1 MVGWWL
7 AGVRRKVGTW
17 SVELDDLVLI
27 VPLPICYQ
35 FCTPFSPLPP
45 PPTRGTTPGGRSAFL
60 PPPGFTASHEHLKKR
75 FLLADVVRTRRRPYP
90 WRLVRR
96 TKSRKPGVRSEQ
108 ARGMEYN
115 NPAFDRT
122 GSADWYGQQVDM
134 AKVGKSCKVPFPTA
148 QRRATVSARSS
159 PPSEREGD
167 RSAAPSSRLN
177 LTKPDGDQ
185 GNPKADP
192 AGDGTDAGADG
203 QERET
208 WSKKVDFL
216 LSVIG
221 FAVDLGNVWRFPYI
235 CHRNGG
241 GAFLVPYFV
250 MVIFGGIPLCY
261 MELSLGQYHQLGPLK
276 IWTKICPLFK
286 GLGYAMILVGM
297 YTSFY
302 YNTII
307 AWAVFY
313 FFSSFTS
320 DLPWRSCN
328 NTWNTENCTEFNVD
342 TWRNNS
348 VSAATEF
355 LVRNVYEYQNSN
367 GLSELGYIRWQIA
380 LCLALVFVIVY
391 FSLWKG
397 IHMSGKVVWVTA
409 TLPYILLLILM
420 VRGVTLPGARR
431 GILYFLTPKWETL
444 ASPSVW
450 WDAAAQVFF
459 SLGPGFGVLI
469 TLSSYNRF
477 YNNTCRDAVA
487 TSLMNCLASLLS
499 GFVIFSVLGYIS
511 VTQNREI
518 ETIAV
523 GGNIMSVLGY
533 ISVTQNREI
542 ETIAV
547 GGNIMSV
554 LGYISVTQNREIETI
569 AVGGNIMSV
578 LWYISVTQNR
588 QIETIAVGGNITS
601 VLGYISVTQNREIET
616 IAVGGNIM
624 SVLWYISVTQNRQIE
639 TIAVGG
645 NITSV
650 LGYISVT
657 QNREIETIAVGG
669 NITSVLG
676 YISVTQNR
684 EIETIAVGGNITSV
698 LGFISVTQNR
708 EIETIAVGG
717 PGLLFEVYA
726 EAIASMEGAT
736 GWALIFFFMLINLGV
751 DSTFGGLETVI
762 TSLSD
767 EYPRVL
773 RRHRELFVLVLM
785 CVCYTG
791 ALVTTTNGGVLVVH
805 LMDTFAAN
813 TSITIVVL
821 LEVTIVCWIYGT
833 ERLSCEMR
841 EMIGTKPAL
850 PWRICWTFI
859 CPIIL
864 AITIVLGLVYYE
876 APVYGDYVYPGWAVG
891 VGWGIT
897 GSSLVCIPLYAMYK
911 FIITPGNLQQRAR
924 RLLFLEDSG
933 EAQVA
938 EIAENGRASSMELNK
953 GLVALPNSNV

>member
-1 MVGWWL
+1 
-7 AGVRRKVGTW
+7 
-17 SVELDDLVLI
+17 
-27 VPLPICYQ
+27 
-35 FCTPFSPLPP
+35 
-45 PPTRGTTPGGRSAFL
+45 
-60 PPPGFTASHEHLKKR
+60 
-75 FLLADVVRTRRRPYP
+75 
-90 WRLVRR
+90 
-96 TKSRKPGVRSEQ
+96 
-108 ARGMEYN
+108 MEYN
-115 NPAFDRT
+115 NPVFDRT
-122 GSADWYGQQVDM
+122 GTASWHGQETDM
-134 AKVGKSCKVPFPTA
+134 AKVS
-148 QRRATVSARSS
+148 ATLS
-159 PPSEREGD
+159 PPSHRDD
-167 RSAAPSSRLN
+167 RAAAPPSSQLH
-177 LTKPDGDQ
+177 PAAADGDL
-185 GNPKADP
+185 GKVSLAE
-192 AGDGTDAGADG
+192 DGPDAAADG
-203 QERET
+203 EDRET

-241 GAFLVPYFV
+241 GAFLVPYFI

-261 MELSLGQYHQLGPLK
+261 MELSLGQYHRLGPLK

-286 GLGYAMILVGM
+286 GMGYAMILVGM

-320 DLPWRSCN
+320 ELPWRSCN
-328 NTWNTENCTEFNVD
+328 NTWNTDNCTEFAVD

-409 TLPYILLLILM
+409 TLPYVLLLILM
-420 VRGVTLPGARR
+420 VRGVTLPGADR

-477 YNNTCRDAVA
+477 HNNTCRDAVA

-518 ETIAV
+518 E
-523 GGNIMSVLGY
+523 N
-533 ISVTQNREI
+533 
-542 ETIAV
+542 
-547 GGNIMSV
+547 
-554 LGYISVTQNREIETI
+554 
-569 AVGGNIMSV
+569 
-578 LWYISVTQNR
+578 
-588 QIETIAVGGNITS
+588 
-601 VLGYISVTQNREIET
+601 
-616 IAVGGNIM
+616 
-624 SVLWYISVTQNRQIE
+624 
-639 TIAVGG
+639 
-645 NITSV
+645 
-650 LGYISVT
+650 
-657 QNREIETIAVGG
+657 
-669 NITSVLG
+669 
-676 YISVTQNR
+676 
-684 EIETIAVGGNITSV
+684 
-698 LGFISVTQNR
+698 
-708 EIETIAVGG
+708 IAVGG

-726 EAIASMEGAT
+726 EAIASMDGAT
-736 GWALIFFFMLINLGV
+736 GWSLIFFFMLINLGV

-773 RRHRELFVLVLM
+773 RRHRELFVLGLV

-833 ERLSCEMR
+833 DRLSCEMQ
-841 EMIGTKPAL
+841 EMMGTKPAL

-876 APVYGDYVYPGWAVG
+876 SPVYGDYVYPGWAVG

-911 FIITPGNLQQRAR
+911 FIMTPGTLQQRAR
-924 RLLFLEDSG
+924 HLLFMEDS
-933 EAQVA
+933 EDAPMT
-938 EIAENGRASSMELNK
+938 EIAENGRASPMEFK
-953 GLVALPNSNV
+953 GLVAQALPNSNV